1 MGIGSWKKPQ
11 LDEANRATR
20 GKHTEWA
27 KSLWAVTCL
36 GTVCCSFH
44 HPLCRFQSKQ
54 IMTHTFIHLV
64 YLSVAGI
71 LDLVGVP
78 LSIKWPLKRRGH
90 NFGLGLG
97 DVWKG
102 WGSSERGMGLSPS
115 GVTAWPSQ
123 GDDEDR
129 DVIPGTQLVVG
140 ETPATVPG
148 DAPGPQDQS
157 LGQSCIPAR
166 STCAHSCTDTYT
178 RRQRQAH
185 MWVSRLCSP
194 FVPSFTSAAPQH
206 LARQPPT
213 CWGHWAHRPTAPCPQ
228 WRLPHSH

>member
-1 MGIGSWKKPQ
+1 
-11 LDEANRATR
+11 
-20 GKHTEWA
+20 
-27 KSLWAVTCL
+27 
-36 GTVCCSFH
+36 
-44 HPLCRFQSKQ
+44 
-54 IMTHTFIHLV
+54 
-64 YLSVAGI
+64 
-71 LDLVGVP
+71 
-78 LSIKWPLKRRGH
+78 
-90 NFGLGLG
+90 
-97 DVWKG
+97 
-102 WGSSERGMGLSPS
+102 MGLSPS

-213 CWGHWAHRPTAPCPQ
+213 CWDHWAHRPTAPCPQ
-228 WRLPHSH
+228 WRLPHSHQSHPTSHPFPGLTHHLDSAHTASSHTPVPGGRGGGRENV